1 MEPGAKSEAKQGEAG
16 SGAVGGSGGSSSKV
30 YHERQ
35 RLQFCLLHAL
45 NNLMQVAPISL
56 LSTIIYHLGFFLMF
70 YQRSV
75 LITFFRM
82 YI

>member
-1 MEPGAKSEAKQGEAG
+1 MEPGAKSEAKQGEAR
-16 SGAVGGSGGSSSKV
+16 SGAVGGGGGGGGGSGGGSGTKV

-56 LSTIIYHLGFFLMF
+56 LSTIVFTLGSF
-70 YQRSV
+70 
-75 LITFFRM
+75 
-82 YI
+82 

>member
-16 SGAVGGSGGSSSKV
+16 SGAAGGGGGSSGSKV

-45 NNLMQVAPISL
+45 NNLMQVTPISL
-56 LSTIIYHLGFFLMF
+56 ISTIMFTLGSF
-70 YQRSV
+70 
-75 LITFFRM
+75 
-82 YI
+82 

>member
-16 SGAVGGSGGSSSKV
+16 SGAVGGGGGGGGGSGSGSGTKV

-56 LSTIIYHLGFFLMF
+56 LSTIVFTLGSF
-70 YQRSV
+70 
-75 LITFFRM
+75 
-82 YI
+82 

>member
-16 SGAVGGSGGSSSKV
+16 SGAAGGVGGSSGSKV

-45 NNLMQVAPISL
+45 NNLMQVTPISL
-56 LSTIIYHLGFFLMF
+56 ISTIMFTLGSF
-70 YQRSV
+70 
-75 LITFFRM
+75 
-82 YI
+82 

>member
-16 SGAVGGSGGSSSKV
+16 SGAAGGGGGSSGSKV

-56 LSTIIYHLGFFLMF
+56 LSTIVFTLGSF
-70 YQRSV
+70 
-75 LITFFRM
+75 
-82 YI
+82 

>member
-16 SGAVGGSGGSSSKV
+16 SGAVGGGGGGGGSGSGTKV

-45 NNLMQVAPISL
+45 NNLMQVTPISL
-56 LSTIIYHLGFFLMF
+56 ISTIMFTLGSF
-70 YQRSV
+70 
-75 LITFFRM
+75 
-82 YI
+82 